1 VEENTIFNPSNASSL
16 VLAHQVH
23 QALLNS
29 VSFKQLPLP
38 IATWFETA
46 EKIGGDF
53 WVAFTHTRHEPTLM
67 EQHPGIMTLQHAPQT
82 DMMIGVGDVAGHG
95 VAAALIMALSIGII
109 TQLSQSNCP
118 LPQLMATYNQD
129 LTHHLAHLPARYVT
143 CLMTHIQL
151 DRLVL
156 TYVRAGHPPLMI
168 VRNGQV
174 ITLDAGDPMVGMY
187 PDETFTAHTFALQP
201 GDRMVLYSD
210 GITEAH
216 PQGHDQPFGMAGLM
230 AFLSDHAH
238 GSATD
243 AMDAFS
249 ELRAGWGPL
258 KDDGTMIM
266 IDVPV

>member
-1 VEENTIFNPSNASSL
+1 MIFNPSTASSL

-53 WVAFTHTRHEPTLM
+53 WVSFSHTRHEPTLT

-82 DMMIGVGDVAGHG
+82 DMVIGIGDVAGHG
-95 VAAALIMALSIGII
+95 VAAALIMALSVGII
-109 TQLSQSNCP
+109 TQLSQSNGP
-118 LPQLMATYNQD
+118 LETLMAAYNQD
-129 LTHHLAHLPARYVT
+129 LSRHLSHLPARYVT

-168 VRNGQV
+168 VRNRQV
-174 ITLDAGDPMVGMY
+174 ITLDAGDPMVGLY
-187 PDETFTAHTFALQP
+187 PDETFTAHTFLLHP
-201 GDRMVLYSD
+201 GDRLVLYSD

-216 PQGHDQPFGMAGLM
+216 PPDSPLPFGMEGLM
-230 AFLSDHAH
+230 SFLSQHAH
-238 GSATD
+238 LSATD
-243 AMDAFS
+243 TIEAFS
-249 ELRAGWGPL
+249 VVRSRWGPL
-258 KDDGTMIM
+258 KDDGTLIM
-266 IDVPV
+266 IDVP